1 MVTRQ
6 FGSKCVV
13 IAALFAA
20 VACSPDSVEGPNE
33 LTPQLG
39 HSPQGF
45 YDLSFQTYSG
55 VVVTSLPF
63 GNGVVLKAS
72 VTDAARLPAQA
83 GTVTFQYCSLKGRPT
98 GDVTRIDE
106 APASACAS
114 GAARW
119 RNLGSARVDL
129 NGSAVYTFPEVNF
142 TPAIGFRFKFSE
154 QNSGIG
160 SGVSPA
166 TDFFWY

>member
-1 MVTRQ
+1 MITSRCGRKSLIVA
-6 FGSKCVV
+6 V
-13 IAALFAA
+13 LFVA
-20 VACSPDSVEGPNE
+20 VSCSPDSVAGPSE
-33 LTPQLG
+33 LLPQFG

-55 VVVTSLPF
+55 VPVTSLPF
-63 GNGVVLKAS
+63 GNGVVLKAH
-72 VTDAARLPAQA
+72 VTDAARLPAQG
-83 GTVTFQYCSLKGRPT
+83 GTVTFQYCSLKGRPP

-106 APASACAS
+106 APASACAT

-119 RNLGSARVDL
+119 RSLGTARVDL
-129 NGSAVYTFPEVNF
+129 NGSASYSFPPVNF

-160 SGVSPA
+160 SGESAA
-166 TDFFWY
+166 TDFYWY